1 MTRSTVL
8 RPVLLVAMTT
18 VALVVAVALGA
29 AQDVALAACILF
41 LGGLALAGRVRDT
54 SAVLPA
60 SGDLGELIRRREIRE
75 ERVPQLATLERRFDS
90 GRWSTLDLHHR
101 LRPLVCEIAAAR
113 LARGHGVDLDREPER
128 AHALVGPHV
137 WELVRPERQPPQE
150 RLAPG
155 WPPKELWALVE
166 ELERI

>member
-1 MTRSTVL
+1 VNRSAVVRL
-8 RPVLLVAMTT
+8 APPVAVTT
-18 VALVVAVALGA
+18 VALVVALALGA
-29 AQDVALAACILF
+29 PQDVALAACVLF
-41 LGGLALAGRVRDT
+41 LGALALAGRVRET
-54 SAVLPA
+54 TAALPA
-60 SGDLGELIRRREIRE
+60 SDDLGELLRRREPRE
-75 ERVPQLATLERRFDS
+75 ERVPQLATLERRLDS

-113 LARGHGVDLDREPER
+113 LARGHGVDLEREPER

-155 WPPKELWALVE
+155 WRPKELWALVE